1 VEEFGVEMAALI
13 HTATMSTLHCFAH
26 GGIHHNLTTM
36 VGLARGGPLKSNK
49 LNGMRF
55 SSLASFKLT
64 NGTDNR
70 QTLSCNSSMSFSN
83 GSTADSGFSEN
94 DEDYI
99 NSSVMEAVEV
109 KSGPDG
115 FVIKMRDGHFVKC
128 VHNNP
133 DGGSLPDYGPQPA
146 IVLQMDDAS
155 KLLLPIIVLELPC
168 TMLIEAVRNVQVM
181 RPTVY
186 HVMRDMLEV
195 MGYQA
200 KLVRVTRRVHEAYYA
215 RIYLAKIGDETQGL
229 VSLDL
234 RPSDAINLAVR
245 CKIPIQVNRD
255 LAYGDGVRIVADPP
269 KLPSRSLLSELG
281 LFLTDLD
288 RAEADSC
295 AAAEEFALV
304 RSMMIAAV
312 EERYSD
318 AAKLRDELR
327 QLRSKKKRRQQKQF

>member
-1 VEEFGVEMAALI
+1 MAALT
-13 HTATMSTLHCFAH
+13 HTATMSTLQCFASA
-26 GGIHHNLTTM
+26 GVHHNLVTM
-36 VGLARGGPLKSNK
+36 VGLARGGPLKSNIV
-49 LNGMRF
+49 NGMWSS
-55 SSLASFKLT
+55 SSLASFKLA
-64 NGTDNR
+64 NGMDNR
-70 QTLSCNSSMSFSN
+70 QISSCNSSMSFNN

-109 KSGPDG
+109 KSGKDG

-133 DGGSLPDYGPQPA
+133 DGGRLPDYGPLPA
-146 IVLQMDDAS
+146 IVLQMDNAS

-168 TMLIEAVRNVQVM
+168 NMLIEALRNVQVI

-186 HVMRDMLEV
+186 HVTRDMLEI

-200 KLVRVTRRVHEAYYA
+200 KLVRVTHRVHEAYYA
-215 RIYLAKIGDETQGL
+215 RIYLAKIDDETQRL

-255 LAYGDGVRIVADPP
+255 LAYGDGVRIVANAP
-269 KLPSRSLLSELG
+269 KLPSRSMLTELG
-281 LFLTDLD
+281 LVLTDLD
-288 RAEADSC
+288 QAEAGSC
-295 AAAEEFALV
+295 ATAEEFGLV

-318 AAKLRDELR
+318 AAKFRDELR
-327 QLRSKKKRRQQKQF
+327 QLRSKKKRWQQKQL